1 MSTGNANVIV
11 YVREPVN
18 AEQGRRLRDTVSALR
33 GVRNASTSH
42 RAATLMC
49 VDYDPST
56 IDSQHILNCVTGQG
70 FSARLVGM

>member
-33 GVRNASTSH
+33 GVRNASTSD
-42 RAATLMC
+42 RTATLMS

-56 IDSQHILNCVTGQG
+56 IDSQLILNCVTGQG